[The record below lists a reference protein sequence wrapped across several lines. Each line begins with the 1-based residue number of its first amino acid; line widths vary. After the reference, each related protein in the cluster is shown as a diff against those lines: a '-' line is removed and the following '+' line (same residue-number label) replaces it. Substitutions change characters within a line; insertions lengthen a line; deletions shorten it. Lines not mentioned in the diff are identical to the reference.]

1 MVKMF
6 KAMKIRISVEE
17 ASKESSLAN
26 NSDTRSLT
34 FSDVY
39 KNTLETEWSEN
50 DVDWFCHNWYRDVA
64 GMDLTL
70 LEGISYGQALTG
82 CLKIA
87 VASAVRDHLALTQ
100 IKNDATQI
108 VLPANCPQIFGEV
121 ARTVFQKVEICKS
134 DNKVSDGA
142 SLEERILRDYLSFKI
157 KYIPTVFIRCVR
169 EAQKILFPSTRHVDR
184 LVFGD
189 WTNLGIKHDNVNT
202 LWTNHYRNIRSCAF
216 VAEPKNRELER
227 FKSSFPYNEVYGKIN
242 LRGVLDRH
250 LTEISATLRLAI
262 TNVVL
267 RILDVNT
274 PWIAYY
280 QLQIC
285 ELFDTYK
292 PSSIELPAELFE
304 PFAVALMIANQR
316 SIAATLMLDGHDSSG
331 LNVPVLRNESKSELR
346 FSRFVVFS
354 QDQANTAK
362 KLGINESMLIR
373 RESLLWRRYGDSEN
387 RHKKYGFIIMT
398 VIPNHYN
405 PVANIESPK
414 ETLRLA
420 LDVALQNTDKR
431 IGIKLKDRRIE
442 EPFVQKVISDLVAN
456 DRVDVLVGTFSE
468 HVHKAEFIIGGISTA
483 VAESMMASVPYLIF
497 EPVSNGYSDEFLF
510 NSTTL
515 STASIARDKAS
526 LIQMVQARTNSINSP
541 RDRFLGFSA
550 Q

>member
-1 MVKMF
+1 MIKMC
-6 KAMKIRISVEE
+6 KAMKIRISAEE
-17 ASKESSLAN
+17 ANKESSLDN
-26 NSDTRSLT
+26 NSDTRTLT

-39 KNTLETEWSEN
+39 KDTLETEWSEN

-70 LEGISYGQALTG
+70 LDGISYGQALTG

-87 VASAVRDHLALTQ
+87 VASVVRDHLALTQ

-121 ARTVFQKVEICKS
+121 ARTVFQKVEICKT
-134 DNKVSDGA
+134 DNNLSDGA
-142 SLEERILRDYLSFKI
+142 WLEERILRDYLSFKV
-157 KYIPTVFIRCVR
+157 KYIPKVFIRCVR
-169 EAQKILFPSTRHVDR
+169 VGQKILFPSTRHVDR

-216 VAEPKNRELER
+216 ISEPKKRDLER
-227 FKSSFPYNEVYGKIN
+227 LKSSIRYNEVYGDIN
-242 LRGVLDRH
+242 IGEVLDRH
-250 LTEISATLRLAI
+250 STEISATLRLAI
-262 TNVVL
+262 SNVVR
-267 RILDVNT
+267 RILEINA

-285 ELFDTYK
+285 ELFDSCK

-316 SIAATLMLDGHDSSG
+316 SIATTLMLDGHDSSG
-331 LNVPVLRNESKSELR
+331 LNVPVLRNKSKSDLR

-354 QDQANTAK
+354 QDQANMAK
-362 KLGINESMLIR
+362 QLGINESMLIR
-373 RESLLWRRYGDSEN
+373 RESLFWRKYGDNEN
-387 RHKKYGFIIMT
+387 QLKKYGFMIMT
-398 VIPNHYN
+398 AIPNHYN

-420 LDVALQNTDKR
+420 LDVALQNTDMR
-431 IGIKLKDRRIE
+431 IGIKLKDPEIE
-442 EPFVQKVISDLVAN
+442 DKFVQKVISDLAAN

-468 HVHKAEFIIGGISTA
+468 HVRKAEFVIGGISTA